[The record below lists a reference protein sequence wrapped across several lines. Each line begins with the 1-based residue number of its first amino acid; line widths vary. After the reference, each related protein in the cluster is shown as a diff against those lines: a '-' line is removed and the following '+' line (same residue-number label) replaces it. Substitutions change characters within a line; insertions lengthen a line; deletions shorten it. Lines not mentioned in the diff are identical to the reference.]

1 MIDTA
6 YLRSARHLAARVFL
20 DRVRLGDLVVDAT
33 LGTGQD
39 CEQLCRLVGD
49 EGRVYGFDVQ
59 IDALN
64 RTRERL
70 KTAGLLNRAEL
81 ILSGHENMKDF
92 VPQGI
97 RLAAFNLGWLPGSDK
112 TVTTRV
118 ETTLKAVQSALDLL
132 APGGLLVICIYPGH
146 EEGKREEDAL
156 LRFSSALSPKSCTV
170 LYQRFINGGPGA
182 PSCLLVEKITT

>member
-1 MIDTA
+1 MTDTA

-20 DRVRLGDLVVDAT
+20 DRVRPGDLIVDAT

-97 RLAAFNLGWLPGSDK
+97 RLVAFNLGWLPGSDK
-112 TVTTRV
+112 TVTTQV

-146 EEGKREEDAL
+146 EEGKREADAL
-156 LRFSSALSPKSCTV
+156 LRFSSALSPKICTV

-182 PSCLLVEKITT
+182 PSCLLVEKITS